1 MLFDIGWSEMA
12 VVALLALIVIGPK
25 DLPRVMRTASHW
37 VRKARGL
44 AREFQSGIDDM
55 IREADLE
62 DAKKTLDDAKRLDF
76 NKALDDTLD
85 PTGEIKDEAKSIENT
100 ARDTAA
106 EPVGKPGKRGDKA
119 TTTSDEPTPE
129 SKEAS
134 GATIVKQPLRVA
146 PPHSVRPPPED
157 EPAARATR
165 KKASGKKASGNKA
178 SGNKASGKKVSGKK
192 ASSEKASSEKASEKT
207 A

>member
-1 MLFDIGWSEMA
+1 MFDIGWSEMA

-62 DAKKTLDDAKRLDF
+62 DAKKALDDAKRLDF
-76 NKALDDTLD
+76 DKALDDTLD
-85 PTGEIKDEAKSIENT
+85 PTGEIKDEARSIEDT
-100 ARDTAA
+100 ARDTPAG
-106 EPVGKPGKRGDKA
+106 PVEKPGTTGDKA
-119 TTTSDEPTPE
+119 PTTSDEAEQE
-129 SKEAS
+129 SEEVS

-146 PPHSVRPPPED
+146 PPHSVKPPPED
-157 EPAARATR
+157 KPAAPASV
-165 KKASGKKASGNKA
+165 KKRSGKSRK
-178 SGNKASGKKVSGKK
+178 
-192 ASSEKASSEKASEKT
+192 KASEKT

>member
-1 MLFDIGWSEMA
+1 MFDIGWSEMA

-55 IREADLE
+55 IREADLA
-62 DAKKTLDDAKRLDF
+62 DAKKALDDAKRLDID
-76 NKALDDTLD
+76 KAVEKVID
-85 PTGEIKDEAKSIENT
+85 PTGEVGDEARNIEKSARDADRDQTEEPGRTAEETTGGSDEAKPKSED
-100 ARDTAA
+100 A
-106 EPVGKPGKRGDKA
+106 P
-119 TTTSDEPTPE
+119 
-129 SKEAS
+129 

-146 PPHSVRPPPED
+146 PPHSVTPPPEE
-157 EPAARATR
+157 EPAAPAPEAATETKSAGR
-165 KKASGKKASGNKA
+165 KAP
-178 SGNKASGKKVSGKK
+178 GKK
-192 ASSEKASSEKASEKT
+192 ASSKKASEKT

>member
-1 MLFDIGWSEMA
+1 MFDIGWSEMA

-62 DAKKTLDDAKRLDF
+62 DAKKALDNAKRLDID
-76 NKALDDTLD
+76 KAVENVVD
-85 PTGEIKDEAKSIENT
+85 PTGEVGDEARSIDKT
-100 ARDTAA
+100 ARDTGAGKGA
-106 EPVGKPGKRGDKA
+106 ESAKVAEEVPD
-119 TTTSDEPTPE
+119 D
-129 SKEAS
+129 SKES
-134 GATIVKQPLRVA
+134 TPSGDDPPGATIVKQPLRVA
-146 PPHSVRPPPED
+146 PPHSVKPPQED
-157 EPAARATR
+157 EPEAPPAPKRTAG
-165 KKASGKKASGNKA
+165 KKASGKKVAS
-178 SGNKASGKKVSGKK
+178 KK
-192 ASSEKASSEKASEKT
+192 AASKKASEKT

>member
-1 MLFDIGWSEMA
+1 MFDIGWSEMA

-62 DAKKTLDDAKRLDF
+62 DAKKALDGAKRLDID
-76 NKALDDTLD
+76 KAVENAID
-85 PTGEIKDEAKSIENT
+85 PTGEVKDEARSIETT
-100 ARDTAA
+100 ARDTDPGQENEKAETGGAAAAASDEA
-106 EPVGKPGKRGDKA
+106 EPGG
-119 TTTSDEPTPE
+119 E
-129 SKEAS
+129 EAPA
-134 GATIVKQPLRVA
+134 ATIVKQPLRVA
-146 PPHSVRPPPED
+146 PPHSVKPPPED
-157 EPAARATR
+157 EPAAPAAP
-165 KKASGKKASGNKA
+165 KKASRKKS
-178 SGNKASGKKVSGKK
+178 SGK
-192 ASSEKASSEKASEKT
+192 KASEKT

>member
-1 MLFDIGWSEMA
+1 MFDIGWSEMA

-62 DAKKTLDDAKRLDF
+62 DAKKALDNAKRMDID
-76 NKALDDTLD
+76 KAVENVID
-85 PTGEIKDEAKSIENT
+85 PTGEVGDEAKSIDKA
-100 ARDTAA
+100 ARDTGTGEKSAEAA
-106 EPVGKPGKRGDKA
+106 DTVPADAQESAPSGDDA
-119 TTTSDEPTPE
+119 P
-129 SKEAS
+129 

-146 PPHSVRPPPED
+146 PPHSVKPPQEDAPEA
-157 EPAARATR
+157 PPTPKRTSA
-165 KKASGKKASGNKA
+165 KKASGKKAA
-178 SGNKASGKKVSGKK
+178 SKK
-192 ASSEKASSEKASEKT
+192 AASEEASEKT

>member
-1 MLFDIGWSEMA
+1 MFDIGWSEMA

-62 DAKKTLDDAKRLDF
+62 DAKKALDDAKRLDID
-76 NKALDDTLD
+76 KAVENAID
-85 PTGEIKDEAKSIENT
+85 PTGEVKDEAKSIETT
-100 ARDTAA
+100 ARDTDPGQVSETAETGGAAATASDEA
-106 EPVGKPGKRGDKA
+106 EPGG
-119 TTTSDEPTPE
+119 E
-129 SKEAS
+129 EAPA
-134 GATIVKQPLRVA
+134 ATIVKQPLRVA
-146 PPHSVRPPPED
+146 PPHSVKPPPED
-157 EPAARATR
+157 GQAAPAAR
-165 KKASGKKASGNKA
+165 KKASRKKP
-178 SGNKASGKKVSGKK
+178 SGK
-192 ASSEKASSEKASEKT
+192 KASEKT